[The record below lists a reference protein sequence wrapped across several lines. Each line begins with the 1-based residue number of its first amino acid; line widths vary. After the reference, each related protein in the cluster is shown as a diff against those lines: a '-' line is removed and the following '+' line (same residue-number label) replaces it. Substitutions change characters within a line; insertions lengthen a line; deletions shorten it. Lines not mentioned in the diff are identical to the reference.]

1 MGLPSLKQL
10 QYLAALYEHQ
20 HFGRA
25 AAACNVSQSTLS
37 AGLKEL
43 EAVLRARLVE
53 RTRRV
58 TVFTP
63 LGVRVV
69 RRAQALLLQANE
81 LSMLAQMSVA
91 PLIGTLRLSI
101 IPTVAPFLLP
111 RILPAIRQTYPGL
124 EFLIHEEM
132 SHEGCAALASGA
144 RDGMILALPYEC
156 GDFDYAPLLDDPI
169 VVAMRGDDPL
179 AAMNRIEAAA
189 LPDERLLL
197 LAEGHCLRDH
207 ALRACERPDVRARSA
222 PGASIH
228 TLVRLVEAGMGVA
241 LLPQMA
247 VEGGATAGAQV
258 VVRALAGEEAR
269 RTIVLAWRRNSP
281 RSEDFALLA
290 EKISEICADPLP
302 PALAPAQ
309 APVVDRC
316 GLAA

>member
-1 MGLPSLKQL
+1 MVLPSLKQL
-10 QYLAALYEHQ
+10 QYLTALYEHQ

-25 AAACNVSQSTLS
+25 AGACNVSQSTLS

-43 EAVLRARLVE
+43 ETVLRARLVE

-69 RRAQALLLQANE
+69 RRAQELLLQASE
-81 LSMLAQMSVA
+81 LSVLTQMSVT
-91 PLIGTLRLSI
+91 PLVGTLRLSI
-101 IPTVAPFLLP
+101 IPTIAPFLLP
-111 RILPAIRQTYPGL
+111 KILPAIRQAYPGL

-132 SHEGCAALASGA
+132 SHEGCAALSSGA
-144 RDGMILALPYEC
+144 RDCMILALPYEC
-156 GDFDYAPLLDDPI
+156 GPFDFAPLFDDPI
-169 VVAMRGDDPL
+169 VVAMPAGEPL
-179 AAMNRIEAAA
+179 AAMERIDPAS

-197 LAEGHCLRDH
+197 LSEGHCLRDH

-247 VEGGATAGAQV
+247 VEDGATMGAQV
-258 VVRALAGEEAR
+258 VVRPLAGEGAQ
-269 RTIVLAWRRNSP
+269 RTVALAWRRNSP

-290 EKISEICADPLP
+290 QKIGEICADPAPLV
-302 PALAPAQ
+302 LAPLA
-309 APVVDRC
+309 DRC
-316 GLAA
+316 GIAA